1 MTTHRPTLKELPPPP
16 PHRTGW
22 PWTEASPPPPT
33 TPADNQPWPRVSIV
47 TPSYNQAQFI
57 EETTRLVGLAV
68 AFICGIIDS
77 GVKPEATGRCDLDA
91 APAWMSDEENSAN
104 QASESP

>member
-1 MTTHRPTLKELPPPP
+1 RLPDTMPDPS
-16 PHRTGW
+16 TGFRQAQ
-22 PWTEASPPPPT
+22 PGSSGQAV
-33 TPADNQPWPRVSIV
+33 PWPRVSIV

-57 EETTRLVGLAV
+57 EETTCLVGLAV
-68 AFICGIIDS
+68 ASICGIIDS